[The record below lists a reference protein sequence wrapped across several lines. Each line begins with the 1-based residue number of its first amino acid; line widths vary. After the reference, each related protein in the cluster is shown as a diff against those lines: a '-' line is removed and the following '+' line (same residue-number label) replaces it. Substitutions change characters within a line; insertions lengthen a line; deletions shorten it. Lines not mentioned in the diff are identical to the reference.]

1 VRRVRTTLWPKDE
14 STVEERQLKK
24 KERMNGICTNK
35 GAECSVQAATVMQ
48 QCVKWSGCGRVV
60 GSRGERQI
68 YARRKCY
75 ETFRL
80 CSFGRARVRVCVRG
94 GRLGSWMK
102 CTKRQRCGAVRSV
115 G

>member
-1 VRRVRTTLWPKDE
+1 MRRMRTTQWPKDE
-14 STVEERQLKK
+14 STLEERQLKK

-68 YARRKCY
+68 YGAGSATTR
-75 ETFRL
+75 
-80 CSFGRARVRVCVRG
+80 FGCAVSVVRVVEGVRG
-94 GRLGSWMK
+94 G
-102 CTKRQRCGAVRSV
+102 V